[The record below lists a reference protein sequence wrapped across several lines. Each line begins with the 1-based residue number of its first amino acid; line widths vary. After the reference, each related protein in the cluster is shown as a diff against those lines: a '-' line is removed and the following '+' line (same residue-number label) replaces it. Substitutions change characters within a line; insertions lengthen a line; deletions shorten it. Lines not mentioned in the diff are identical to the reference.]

1 MLRGG
6 AGEQLNSGHFRGGV
20 GRGSLDNFRGLGGV
34 VLEIFG
40 ARAAIFPGAEAER
53 ASLLYSTTHSHTD
66 ILGLVYV
73 KVDYPWH
80 T

>member
-1 MLRGG
+1 MGWGG
-6 AGEQLNSGHFRGGV
+6 A
-20 GRGSLDNFRGLGGV
+20 GSLDNFRGRGGE
-34 VLEIFG
+34 VLNIFG
-40 ARAAIFPGAEAER
+40 ARAAIFPGAGAER
-53 ASLLYSTTHSHTD
+53 ASLLSSTTQSHTD